1 MVYRD
6 GTGLYVDIRPG
17 GVIGY
22 GATEDEARMEADKIE
37 ARQSIRVGRGFGLER
52 PTLYVLNWDTLRYE
66 IVVEDGPAQ

>member
-37 ARQSIRVGRGFGLER
+37 AGSVARAGKGLGLAR
-52 PTLYVLNWDTLRYE
+52 PARYALNWDTLRYE
-66 IVVEDGPAQ
+66 IVVEDSPAQ